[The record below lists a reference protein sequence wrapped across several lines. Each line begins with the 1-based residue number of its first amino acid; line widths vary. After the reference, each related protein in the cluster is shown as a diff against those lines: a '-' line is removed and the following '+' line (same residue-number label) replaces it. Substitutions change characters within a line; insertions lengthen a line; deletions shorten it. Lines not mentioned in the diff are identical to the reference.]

1 MSEKQFGLAWLPVS
15 GHHKSVCIRAGFS
28 PCKFY
33 HIGHSKFFCSASI
46 TPWIRSIFLL
56 NSGLAILQLSHE
68 SINKKNKQI
77 EAMYNKANLRDLIA
91 ATSLVISNW
100 IQIVNFSVH
109 VTKKFDGCPRKTTE
123 HLTSSILSQALCVI
137 SNPLVNS
144 NWIYRPETLNSGRN
158 WWYVIPCDL
167 EIWWMT
173 LENNRAPLL
182 CYFKFCAAFRSH
194 WWIQTGVTVWK
205 RQIWVKF
212 DGF

>member
-77 EAMYNKANLRDLIA
+77 EAIYNKANLRDLIA

-123 HLTSSILSQALCVI
+123 HFFYTKSSFVRHFKSIGEFKLDLPSRNTQFGSKLVI
-137 SNPLVNS
+137 CYPVWPWNLMD
-144 NWIYRPETLNSGRN
+144 
-158 WWYVIPCDL
+158 DL
-167 EIWWMT
+167 G
-173 LENNRAPLL
+173 
-182 CYFKFCAAFRSH
+182 K
-194 WWIQTGVTVWK
+194 Q
-205 RQIWVKF
+205 
-212 DGF
+212 